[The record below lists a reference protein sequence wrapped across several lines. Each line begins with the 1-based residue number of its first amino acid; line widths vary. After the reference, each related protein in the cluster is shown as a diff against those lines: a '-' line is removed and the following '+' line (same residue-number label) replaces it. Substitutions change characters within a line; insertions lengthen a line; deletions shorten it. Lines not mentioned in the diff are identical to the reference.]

1 VSIAAGISR
10 ATEDTLTDLPGGP
23 LWLTRLANLADHVD
37 RDALL
42 RDERTSEPPYWA
54 HLWPAAL
61 ALARLVVNAGARLD
75 GRRVIEVGCGLGVP
89 ALVAARCGAAV
100 VLTDRNVDAA
110 RFARHNLRR
119 NGLQGSVAV
128 MDWRQPAVC
137 GPFDLCLAADVTYDP
152 TANER
157 LMDFLINSLASDGEV
172 WLAESVR
179 AEEATLPQ
187 LMRQQLTVH
196 EQRLVEVEDGH
207 RVWVR
212 VLQGRRW

>member
-1 VSIAAGISR
+1 MSVATGISR
-10 ATEDTLTDLPGGP
+10 ATEDSLTDLPGGP

-42 RDERTSEPPYWA
+42 RDERASEPPYWA

-61 ALARLVVNAGARLD
+61 ALARLVANAGARLD
-75 GRRVIEVGCGLGVP
+75 GRRVLEVGCGLGVP

-100 VLTDRNVDAA
+100 VLTDRNVAAA
-110 RFARHNLRR
+110 RFANRNLRR
-119 NGLQGSVAV
+119 NGLHGSVAV
-128 MDWRQPAVC
+128 MDWRQPAIC

-157 LMDFLINSLASDGEV
+157 LMDFLIGALASDGEA
-172 WLAESVR
+172 WIAESVR

-187 LMRQQLTVH
+187 LMKRHFAVH
-196 EQRLVEVEDGH
+196 EQRLIEIEDGH

-212 VLQGRRW
+212 VLQGRR